1 MPVPRSVEPR
11 PAHRPAPS
19 RRALM
24 RGAAWSVPVAAAAVS
39 APALAVSAT
48 CLPEGTLFDAQSRGM
63 LVSGGIAGIDLDTI
77 AEVNGVHAQAFDP
90 AAPGADGTVSDTD
103 ANPLSVTALSAL
115 TIDLGGVA
123 GTLSSILDL
132 VAGQDAGVV
141 GQYAYANEAVGGTN
155 TAEIG
160 SSGAVGDDGAVTLDT
175 SSANPPALGHINLY
189 SLLQNATGL
198 SGVSALVASIS
209 DLTLDVGAAAGI
221 AEMDSLCV
229 APTLATASADEVQRD
244 YLLAYLRLLVESDTV
259 GGLLSGLTD
268 ALDGGLDV
276 STSAVWDILEGVPLL
291 GSLLAALG
299 ESALEVTATVDL
311 TQLTGSPLPD
321 EENAALQLDLG
332 EGTILIDLASLL
344 GGAYT
349 GDISTWLNELAPNT
363 RLFVD
368 AGLPNDAVTSLLDT
382 WVDSLVE
389 RLKDLITVTVRA
401 GSVTGLGATG
411 LLIQGSLRQFLEGGA
426 TATFVLLG
434 IPVNLGALLNP
445 LLASIGGVVQGTLDT
460 LLNDNAVVNT
470 ALDAVGS
477 VLTALFTVLEG
488 VLRITVN
495 AQNASSGVE
504 PAAYSSISPDGRYD
518 VAALHIELL
527 GALNLLNLSLAR
539 GSVGENLPRL

>member
-24 RGAAWSVPVAAAAVS
+24 RGAAWSVPVVAAASA
-39 APALAVSAT
+39 APAFAASPT
-48 CLPEGTLFDAQSRGM
+48 CLPDDTLFDAQSRGM

-90 AAPGADGTVSDTD
+90 AAPGADGIVSDTD

-141 GQYAYANEAVGGTN
+141 GQYAYANQAVGGTN

-209 DLTLDVGAAAGI
+209 DLTLDVGAVAGI

-229 APTLATASADEVQRD
+229 APTLSTENADEVDRD

-259 GGLLSGLTD
+259 GGLLSGLNT
-268 ALDGGLDV
+268 ALDGGLTV

-299 ESALEVTATVDL
+299 ESALEVTATVN
-311 TQLTGSPLPD
+311 TGALVDSPLPD
-321 EENAALQLDLG
+321 EENAALQLDLA
-332 EGTILIDLASLL
+332 EGTVLIDLASLL

-382 WVDSLVE
+382 RVDSLVE

-401 GSVTGLGATG
+401 GSVSGALPTG
-411 LLIQGSLRQFLEGGA
+411 LLIQ
-426 TATFVLLG
+426 
-434 IPVNLGALLNP
+434 
-445 LLASIGGVVQGTLDT
+445 
-460 LLNDNAVVNT
+460 
-470 ALDAVGS
+470 
-477 VLTALFTVLEG
+477 G

-504 PAAYSSISPDGRYD
+504 PAAYSAISPDGRYD